1 MKRRDFIFGGGSAL
15 LSGALFANTPTIFKS
30 EFAAAVAKNPHLTPY
45 RGMTSDLA
53 CETLSIEGTLPA
65 ALRGRFYRNGP
76 SNFERGNERYQHW
89 FDGDGMVQ
97 QFTFD
102 GGKVSHR
109 GRLVSTAKFKSE
121 SEAGR
126 FLVPA
131 FGTGIKSQKRITGPD
146 AMNTANTNVI
156 EHGGRVLA
164 LWEGG
169 SAHAIDVRTLD
180 TLGPVAWQEGWE
192 QMPFSAH
199 PKLDPQGNLWNF
211 GNAGD
216 TLFVYQIDANGKL
229 VKTQTAKLSIDRT
242 KAGGMSHDMAI
253 TERYVVVPIPPV
265 TIHFDLMAHGKTG
278 AEVMRA
284 HRSEPLRIWV
294 APKDDVAKGRLF
306 ELPHEMVFHVGNAFE
321 RTGPSGIEIVLN
333 YVGDLGGGGGGG
345 EGNFLSGTAVAVM
358 RGAEATATAAR
369 MRTATL
375 NLSTGRANTTSFDDV
390 SEEFPRLDP
399 RFIGGDAR
407 FVVTPAS
414 WRSCFKRNG
423 FHGLQVRDVKNG
435 KTSRFDY
442 GDDFTVEEHVVV
454 ARPGSTKELD
464 GWILGTA
471 FDAKTQRTCVTVF
484 EAANI
489 SNGPMARAW
498 LPYWLPLGF
507 HGSFTAA

>member
-30 EFAAAVAKNPHLTPY
+30 EFAAAVAKHPHLTPY

-53 CETLSIEGTLPA
+53 CEALSIEGRLPA

-76 SNFERGNERYQHW
+76 ANFERGNERYQHW

-109 GRLVSTAKFKSE
+109 GRLVRTAKFKSE

-131 FGTGIKSQKRITGPD
+131 FGTGIAPQTRVSGPD

-169 SAHAIDVRTLD
+169 SAYALDPLTLE
-180 TLGPVAWQEGWE
+180 TRGPVTWQEGWA

-211 GNAGD
+211 GNGGS
-216 TLFVYQIDANGKL
+216 TLFVYQIDASGKR

-253 TERYVVVPIPPV
+253 TERYLVVPIPPV
-265 TIHFDLMAHGKTG
+265 TIHFDLMAQGKTG
-278 AEVMRA
+278 AEVMRT
-284 HRSEPLRIWV
+284 HESEPLRIWV
-294 APKDDVAKGRLF
+294 APKDDASKGRIF

-321 RTGPSGIEIVLN
+321 RVGPSGTEIVLN
-333 YVGDLGGGGGGG
+333 YVGHRGGD
-345 EGNFLSGTAVAVM
+345 ESNFLSGTAVAVM
-358 RGAEATATAAR
+358 RGAEVPADTAR
-369 MRTATL
+369 MRTMTL
-375 NLSTGRANTTSFDDV
+375 NLSTGQASTTSFDDV

-407 FVVTPAS
+407 FVLTPAS
-414 WRSCFKRNG
+414 WRPGVKGHG
-423 FHGLQVRDVKNG
+423 FHGLQVRDVRSG

-454 ARPGSTKELD
+454 ARPGSSREFD
-464 GWILGTA
+464 GWIVGTA
-471 FDAKTQRTCVTVF
+471 FDAKTQRTCVSVF
-484 EAANI
+484 DATNI
-489 SNGPMARAW
+489 GNGPMARAW

-507 HGSFTAA
+507 HGNFTAV

>member
-1 MKRRDFIFGGGSAL
+1 MKRRDFILGGGSAL

-45 RGMTSDLA
+45 RGMASDLA
-53 CETLSIEGTLPA
+53 CEALNIEGTLPA

-76 SNFERGNERYQHW
+76 ANFERGNERYQHW

-109 GRLVSTAKFKSE
+109 GRLVRTEKFKSE

-131 FGTGIKSQKRITGPD
+131 FGTSIAPQTRVSGPD

-169 SAHAIDVRTLD
+169 SAYALDVTTLE
-180 TLGPVAWQEGWE
+180 TRGPVTWQEGWA

-211 GNAGD
+211 GNGGN
-216 TLFVYQIDANGKL
+216 TLFVYQIDASGKR
-229 VKTQTAKLSIDRT
+229 VKTQTAKLPIDRT

-253 TERYVVVPIPPV
+253 TERYLVVPIPPV
-265 TIHFDLMAHGKTG
+265 TIHFDLMAQGKTG
-278 AEVMRA
+278 AEVMRT
-284 HRSEPLRIWV
+284 HTSEPLRFWV
-294 APKDDVAKGRLF
+294 APKDDVSKGRVF

-321 RTGPSGIEIVLN
+321 RVGPSGTEIVLN
-333 YVGDLGGGGGGG
+333 YVGHRGGDA
-345 EGNFLSGTAVAVM
+345 GNFLSGAAVAVM
-358 RGAEATATAAR
+358 RGAEVPADSSR

-375 NLSTGRANTTSFDDV
+375 NLSTGLATTTSFDDV

-399 RFIGGDAR
+399 RFIGSDAR
-407 FVVTPAS
+407 FVLTPAS
-414 WRSCFKRNG
+414 WRPGLKSFG
-423 FHGLQVRDVKNG
+423 FHGMQVRDVKSG

-454 ARPGSTKELD
+454 ARPGSTRELD
-464 GWILGTA
+464 GWIVGTA
-471 FDAKTQRTCVTVF
+471 FDAKTQRTCVNVF
-484 EAANI
+484 DATHI
-489 SNGPMARAW
+489 GNGPMARAW

-507 HGSFTAA
+507 HGNFSAV